1 MNAPTAEEHLGLV
14 HLCANRFRGR
24 GMEYEDLYSAGCI
37 GLLKAIKAFDCTRGV
52 QFSTYAVPVI
62 LGEIK
67 RLFRDGGA
75 VKVSRSLKE
84 HAMQIQQLQEQFQQK
99 HGRAA
104 TLTELAE
111 RSGLSEEVIA
121 ESLCAAQPPIS
132 LTTAAEEAPLE
143 IPVPAPDTEL
153 ENLFALRQVLQILPQ
168 ADRKLL
174 QYRYFQNLTQTE
186 TAKRL
191 GISQV
196 QVSRKEKRF
205 YPVCDRNCCLNCIP
219 LFCRDL
225 SMKKWLK
232 AFSLGHTKG
241 GGETHG
247 ISKGDDFRHSH
258 IGINGVK
265 RRRKNGTAAGNSGNW
280 QQGCTG

>member
-37 GLLKAIKAFDCTRGV
+37 GLLKAVKAFDCTRGV

-111 RSGLSEEVIA
+111 RSGL
-121 ESLCAAQPPIS
+121 LCGKCCKS
-132 LTTAAEEAPLE
+132 Y
-143 IPVPAPDTEL
+143 
-153 ENLFALRQVLQILPQ
+153 
-168 ADRKLL
+168 RKLTGNCCNIVIFKTSRRPKPQSGSASL
-174 QYRYFQNLTQTE
+174 KYRFPE
-186 TAKRL
+186 K
-191 GISQV
+191 
-196 QVSRKEKRF
+196 KKRF
-205 YPVCDRNCCLNCIP
+205 YPVCDRNCCLNCTP

-225 SMKKWLK
+225 SMKKM
-232 AFSLGHTKG
+232 AKG
-241 GGETHG
+241 V
-247 ISKGDDFRHSH
+247 FPR
-258 IGINGVK
+258 
-265 RRRKNGTAAGNSGNW
+265 AY
-280 QQGCTG
+280 

>member
-37 GLLKAIKAFDCTRGV
+37 GLLKAVKAFDCTRGV

-75 VKVSRSLKE
+75 VKVS
-84 HAMQIQQLQEQFQQK
+84 QQLQEQFQQK

-111 RSGLSEEVIA
+111 RSGLSEEIIA
-121 ESLCAAQPPIS
+121 ESLCAAQPPLS

-168 ADRKLL
+168 ADQKLL

-196 QVSRKEKRF
+196 QVSRKEKK
-205 YPVCDRNCCLNCIP
+205 I
-219 LFCRDL
+219 L
-225 SMKKWLK
+225 SRLRQELL
-232 AFSLGHTKG
+232 S
-241 GGETHG
+241 
-247 ISKGDDFRHSH
+247 
-258 IGINGVK
+258 
-265 RRRKNGTAAGNSGNW
+265 
-280 QQGCTG
+280 

>member
-1 MNAPTAEEHLGLV
+1 MGQISENLQNTLV
-14 HLCANRFRGR
+14 FLFTNCRNWGIIKK
-24 GMEYEDLYSAGCI
+24 YVDPVAGCI
-37 GLLKAIKAFDCTRGV
+37 GLLKAVKAFDCTRGV

-121 ESLCAAQPPIS
+121 ESLCAAQPPLS

-196 QVSRKEKRF
+196 QVSRKEKK
-205 YPVCDRNCCLNCIP
+205 I
-219 LFCRDL
+219 L
-225 SMKKWLK
+225 SRLRQELL
-232 AFSLGHTKG
+232 S
-241 GGETHG
+241 
-247 ISKGDDFRHSH
+247 
-258 IGINGVK
+258 
-265 RRRKNGTAAGNSGNW
+265 
-280 QQGCTG
+280 